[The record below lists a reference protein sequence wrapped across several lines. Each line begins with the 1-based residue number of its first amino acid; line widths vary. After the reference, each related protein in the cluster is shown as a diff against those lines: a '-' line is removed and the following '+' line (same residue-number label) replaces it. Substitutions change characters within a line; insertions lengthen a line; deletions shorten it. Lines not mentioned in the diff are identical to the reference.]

1 MVFLEEGMKMST
13 FYINFGYARA
23 IKGCGQDDVNM
34 WVHNVA
40 LTNAIYINLDTLD
53 HSKSIRNILIP
64 L

>member
-23 IKGCGQDDVNM
+23 IKGGGQDDVNM

-40 LTNAIYINLDTLD
+40 LTNAIYI
-53 HSKSIRNILIP
+53 
-64 L
+64 